1 MSFVR
6 VGTLD
11 NPNLLKPD
19 IHIYTSTKQHWLKL
33 SDDVPNLEEYYQKE
47 DYWPVESL
55 ERFYKV
61 IGK

>member
-11 NPNLLKPD
+11 NPNLLKPG

-33 SDDVPNLEEYYQKE
+33 SDDVPNLEEYYQ
-47 DYWPVESL
+47 
-55 ERFYKV
+55 
-61 IGK
+61 